1 MAMKSCDGTTLAS
14 HLMVVFL
21 LQKLQAKGL
30 MSAEEVADL
39 IDCAMREFEVEGL
52 DDLTIKEGHR
62 LLGHL
67 KKDLARSEEAGVQ
80 SISRRAA

>member
-1 MAMKSCDGTTLAS
+1 MKSYDATTLAS

-21 LQKLQAKGL
+21 LRRLQAKGL
-30 MSAEEVADL
+30 MLAEEVGDL

-52 DDLTIKEGHR
+52 DDVTMKEGHR
-62 LLGHL
+62 LLRHI
-67 KKDLARSEEAGVQ
+67 KEDLAEPGKASVH